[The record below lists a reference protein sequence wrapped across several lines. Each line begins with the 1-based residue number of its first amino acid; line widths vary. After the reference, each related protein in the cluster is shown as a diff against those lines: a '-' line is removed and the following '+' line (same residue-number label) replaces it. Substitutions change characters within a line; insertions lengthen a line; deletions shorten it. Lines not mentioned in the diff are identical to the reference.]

1 MANSGGSAA
10 TEQADDAAGAAMRV
24 APGSATLWAVLG
36 TIIDRRGRKG
46 RQYPLQALL
55 AIAIAAM
62 LAGANDLRAIFRWGR
77 RLKPEALALF
87 GLKKAPCHSQWFY
100 LFRSLDADA
109 LSSTLGA
116 FALAGAEPGHLA
128 IKPAPAQAGG
138 KTLKGS
144 RRQDSKALHVVS
156 AFSTRLSVVVGD
168 VVLDPDQNEITA
180 ALVLLQQLPLEGA
193 IVTGDAIFCQRGI
206 CEEITDGGGD
216 YAFVVKDNQPELKA
230 AIAESFGELSPLR
243 SPARRPRRAAA

>member
-1 MANSGGSAA
+1 MAEPSEPTA
-10 TEQADDAAGAAMRV
+10 TETAETTGQNPTV
-24 APGSATLWAVLG
+24 PATLWDALG
-36 TIIDRRGRKG
+36 TIADRRGAKG
-46 RQYPLQALL
+46 RQYTLQALL
-55 AIAIAAM
+55 AVAIAAM

-77 RLKPEALALF
+77 RLTPEALALF
-87 GLKKAPCHSQWFY
+87 GLEKAPCHSQWFY

-128 IKPAPAQAGG
+128 IDG

-144 RRQDSKALHVVS
+144 RRRDTKALHVVS
-156 AFSTRLSVVVGD
+156 AFSTQLSVVVGD
-168 VVLDPDQNEITA
+168 VVLEPDQNEITA
-180 ALVLLQQLPLEGA
+180 ALVLLKQLPLGGV
-193 IVTGDAIFCQRGI
+193 IITGDAIFCQRGI
-206 CEEITDGGGD
+206 CEEIIDGGGD

-243 SPARRPRRAAA
+243 SPATNPRRSAA

>member
-1 MANSGGSAA
+1 MAVANETAA
-10 TEQADDAAGAAMRV
+10 TQTVATETAGAAAEPSTV
-24 APGSATLWAVLG
+24 PATLWDALG
-36 TIIDRRGRKG
+36 AIIDRRGRKG

-55 AIAIAAM
+55 AVAIAAV

-77 RLKPEALALF
+77 RLTPEALALF
-87 GLKKAPCHSQWFY
+87 GLEKAPCHSQWFY

-109 LSSTLGA
+109 LAATLGA

-128 IKPAPAQAGG
+128 MDG
-138 KTLKGS
+138 KTLRGS
-144 RRQDSKALHVVS
+144 RRRDTKALHVVA

-168 VVLDPDQNEITA
+168 VVLEPDQNEITA
-180 ALVLLQQLPLEGA
+180 ALILLKKLPLEGV

-243 SPARRPRRAAA
+243 SPASGPRRAAT